1 MSLFVPSTKTSKRN
15 RAQLFASQHSLLC
28 KQLAKRTSLPTT
40 ASVELTERLVRK
52 AWSYELCYD
61 PTLEI
66 GHPLPAG
73 IWDQTSL
80 EYSPFVFYIDFVGSQ
95 EDETQWIDQIMT
107 DMSTRHSI
115 INRAGSRGLVFLMR
129 DQTSLHVRTACNIA
143 AICKKGGRCDY
154 CWTLARAVYEL
165 VQDLCVMVN
174 AVALRQ
180 IQYATE
186 RKAPFPTT
194 SNTAFRELLT
204 LLLGDFGLGDP
215 GVKHVPCRDGKFR
228 PRNGVPRSIIASTW
242 QSGPYP
248 GCIYSTSAHTIMP
261 RSAMP
266 AARCGACLEPF
277 TSVAILQIPCKCLLC
292 EGCLSGCF
300 QSALSNRQSFPPK
313 CCGQELVI
321 HQYVEHLS
329 PEVVGAFVK
338 VAAEYRATSPRYC
351 ADPAC
356 STFISAALCDDENC
370 LCPSCYKQTCV
381 RCMKLVSE
389 HAYKPDRVCPRNADE
404 QKVKELAQDHNWATC
419 PGCNAI
425 VERSDGCNHMR
436 SVAIFVVQTHTDTMH
451 RCYCGQQFCYACNI
465 AYIQEPD
472 CQCGLG
478 LGYLQ
483 EEADEESDAE
493 ESDDEEPVTDEE
505 EDVRISLLT
514 SRIC

>member
-1 MSLFVPSTKTSKRN
+1 MSLFILSTRASKRN
-15 RAQLFASQHSLLC
+15 RAQLFASKHSLSC
-28 KQLAKRTSLPTT
+28 KQLAKRISLPTT
-40 ASVELTERLVRK
+40 ASIELTEILLRK

-73 IWDQTSL
+73 LRDQTSL
-80 EYSPFVFYIDFVGSQ
+80 EYSPFVFYIDFAGAL

-107 DMSTRHSI
+107 EMSTRHSI
-115 INRAGSRGLVFLMR
+115 IHRAGSGGLVFLTR
-129 DQTSLHVRTACNIA
+129 DQASLHVRTACNIDS
-143 AICKKGGRCDY
+143 ICKKGRRCVY
-154 CWTLARAVYEL
+154 CWTLAQAVYKL

-174 AVALRQ
+174 AVILRQ

-186 RKAPFPTT
+186 PYPTT
-194 SNTAFRELLT
+194 AHTAFRELLT
-204 LLLGDFGLGDP
+204 LLLCDFGLGYP
-215 GVKHVPCRDGKFR
+215 GVKHIPYRDGKFR
-228 PRNGVPRSIIASTW
+228 PRTGVTRSIIASTW

-248 GCIYSTSAHTIMP
+248 GCIYSTSAHTIIP
-261 RSAMP
+261 RSVLP
-266 AARCGACLEPF
+266 DARCGTCLEPF

-300 QSALSNRQSFPPK
+300 RSALLNRQSFPPK
-313 CCGQELVI
+313 CCGQELLI
-321 HQYVEHLS
+321 QQYIEHLL
-329 PEVVGAFVK
+329 PDVVRAFVK
-338 VAAEYRATSPRYC
+338 VAAEYRATSPHYC

-356 STFISAALCDDENC
+356 STFISTALCDDENC

-389 HAYKPDRVCPRNADE
+389 HAYEPDRVCPRNSDE
-404 QKVKELAQDHNWATC
+404 QKGKKLAKDQNWATC
-419 PGCNAI
+419 PGCNAV

-436 SVAIFVVQTHTDTMH
+436 SVEVFVLQTHTDTMH
-451 RCYCGQQFCYACNI
+451 RCHCGQRFCYACNL
-465 AYIQEPD
+465 AYVQEPE
-472 CQCGLG
+472 CHCGLG

-493 ESDDEEPVTDEE
+493 ESEDEEPVTDEE
-505 EDVRISLLT
+505 DDVRVSLLT